1 MKVPS
6 DLNVKAPRR
15 GLLRDCGT
23 LNKGS
28 FEALLSEPRCWRRA
42 RWPRVR
48 VVGVGDHGGGGGLLV
63 HVGLDLLVHVGLGRD
78 VVGLHRLLVHVG
90 LGGDLLVCVRLC
102 CDVLMHVGQSLV
114 ILGDS
119 ITHSHCSDASS
130 VQF

>member
-1 MKVPS
+1 M
-6 DLNVKAPRR
+6 
-15 GLLRDCGT
+15 
-23 LNKGS
+23 
-28 FEALLSEPRCWRRA
+28 
-42 RWPRVR
+42 
-48 VVGVGDHGGGGGLLV
+48 

-114 ILGDS
+114 ILVHVSHGLGDS
-119 ITHSHCSDASS
+119 VTHSHCSDASS